1 MRTAITA
8 DRKQTID
15 VADMFTI
22 TKQAGLDRHR
32 GDAGIIL
39 SVPLWLPALYSSTD
53 ITVRDQAER
62 AGNFVKSKDIG
73 GNEIITRW
81 RRPDADYRPSI

>member
-22 TKQAGLDRHR
+22 TKQDSIVIAVTL
-32 GDAGIIL
+32 GIIL

-73 GNEIITRW
+73 GNEIITRL